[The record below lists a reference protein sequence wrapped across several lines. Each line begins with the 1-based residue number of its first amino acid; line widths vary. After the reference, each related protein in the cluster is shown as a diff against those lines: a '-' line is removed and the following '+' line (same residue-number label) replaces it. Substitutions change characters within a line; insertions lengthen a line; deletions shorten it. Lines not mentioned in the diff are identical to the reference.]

1 VVLPSID
8 IVTDSRTESPDPV
21 IRHLR
26 RASGILADGPC
37 STNASCRFLET
48 QPLNV
53 VTASHTVKAVYT
65 GPNISLCD
73 CSVSTGDRLSLQR
86 MLFPPAEI
94 RQFSRFVK
102 QFTPYCVL
110 DHEHLRA
117 TAATITSKAT
127 RKGDDHVQMVC
138 SNRHCLFTG

>member
-1 VVLPSID
+1 MNRAPQMPPAGFWKR
-8 IVTDSRTESPDPV
+8 SRLT
-21 IRHLR
+21 
-26 RASGILADGPC
+26 
-37 STNASCRFLET
+37 
-48 QPLNV
+48 V

-73 CSVSTGDRLSLQR
+73 CSVSSGDRLSLQK

-94 RQFSRFVK
+94 RQFSRFAK

-110 DHEHLRA
+110 DHEHLRV

-138 SNRHCLFTG
+138 SNRHYLFTG